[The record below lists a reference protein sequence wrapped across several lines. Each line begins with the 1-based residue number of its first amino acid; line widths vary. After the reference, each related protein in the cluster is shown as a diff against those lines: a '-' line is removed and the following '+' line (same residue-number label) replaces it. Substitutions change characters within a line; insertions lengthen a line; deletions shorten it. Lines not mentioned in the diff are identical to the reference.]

1 VVAEK
6 LVTNLPPAPV
16 ADLGLGGA
24 HLGIER
30 EDAPLPV
37 KQLERLVHGVFTDC
51 QRAQPRVELMRLLLA
66 TLATAMPV
74 PYHSLLAIDG
84 KMTGR
89 NFLPTRMLQGFTYR
103 SWTLKGGIL
112 RVEFVNKAGLAI
124 EWRVEPMTG
133 NCDTGKQTSFQL
145 NGNKV
150 WWAQTA
156 TEQFSWRCVFDQRG
170 KPLRLEAAS
179 STPTT
184 KLAGSGLG
192 IVAASAKRY

>member
-1 VVAEK
+1 
-6 LVTNLPPAPV
+6 
-16 ADLGLGGA
+16 
-24 HLGIER
+24 
-30 EDAPLPV
+30 
-37 KQLERLVHGVFTDC
+37 
-51 QRAQPRVELMRLLLA
+51 MRLLLA

-89 NFLPTRMLQGFTYR
+89 NFLPT
-103 SWTLKGGIL
+103 TLKGGIL

-150 WWAQTA
+150 WWAQ
-156 TEQFSWRCVFDQRG
+156 QGPVQVSWRCAFDQRG
-170 KPLRLEAAS
+170 KPLRLAAAS
-179 STPTT
+179 TAPTT